1 VETLIIDTNIVIYCL
16 KGIQAMEPY
25 IQDYD
30 FSIAD
35 ISLIELFGVKGID
48 EHTLQKRKKFIKTC
62 FVLPFNN
69 EIREIAISLKQDYT
83 IKVPDAIIAATAIH
97 YGHILLT
104 ADKEFRKIAVLSAII
119 PEI

>member
-1 VETLIIDTNIVIYCL
+1 METLIVDTNIVIYCL

-48 EHTLQKRKKFIKTC
+48 EHTLQKEKNLLRH
-62 FVLPFNN
+62 VLFCHL
-69 EIREIAISLKQDYT
+69 IMK
-83 IKVPDAIIAATAIH
+83 
-97 YGHILLT
+97 
-104 ADKEFRKIAVLSAII
+104 
-119 PEI
+119 